1 MHEKRDD
8 RPPRRLADEWGLD
21 PDVTMLNHGAFG
33 ACPRPVLR
41 RQQELR
47 EQLERRPVQFFMR
60 QMQPL
65 LDESRQTLARAIG
78 ADTDNVVFVRNATTG
93 INAVL
98 RSLPLRPGDELLVTD
113 HGYNACNNVVDFVAE
128 RAGANVVTAPIALP
142 IRSPGQVVDAVLD
155 RVTERTRLAVIDH
168 ITSPTAVV
176 FPIEQI
182 ARQLDQR
189 GVDLL
194 VDGAHG
200 LGMVPLELAE
210 AGMAYYAG
218 NCHKWLCAPKGA
230 GFLYVRPDRQAGLQ
244 PAVISHGYNMARPG
258 HTRMQDAFDWPA
270 TDDPTPWLCVG
281 EAIRFIERIGVV
293 TQSDSGLQG
302 QMRRNRQ
309 LVLAG
314 RQTLCDELG
323 LEPVCGEEMI
333 GSMAALRL
341 PDDPPGADVLDTTVA
356 ISPIHRMQV
365 SLFEQFG
372 IEVPIFHWP
381 SAPQKLLRISAQA
394 YNHPADYRRLSDALQ
409 GLLRRKG

>member
-8 RPPRRLADEWGLD
+8 RQPPRRADAWGLD
-21 PDVTMLNHGAFG
+21 PDVLMLNHGSFG
-33 ACPRPVLR
+33 ACPRAVLQ

-47 EQLERRPVQFFMR
+47 EQLEREPVRFFMR
-60 QMQPL
+60 KLQPL
-65 LDESRQTLARAIG
+65 LDQSRQTLAELVG
-78 ADTDNVVFVRNATTG
+78 AEPVDVVFVRNATTG
-93 INAVL
+93 VNAVL

-113 HGYNACNNVVDFVAE
+113 HDYNACRNVVDFVAE
-128 RAGANVVTAPIALP
+128 RAGANVVTAAVPLP
-142 IRSPGQVVDAVLD
+142 VRWPGQVVDAVLA

-176 FPIEQI
+176 FPIEEI
-182 ARQLDQR
+182 ARQLDRR

-200 LGMVPLELAE
+200 PGMVPLELARSRV
-210 AGMAYYAG
+210 AYYAG

-258 HTRMQDAFDWPA
+258 HTRMQDAFDWPG

-281 EAIRFIERIGVV
+281 EAIRFLQRLGG
-293 TQSDSGLQG
+293 DGLPG
-302 QMRRNRQ
+302 LMRRNRQ
-309 LVLAG
+309 LALAG
-314 RQTLCDELG
+314 RQTLCDRLG
-323 LEPVCGEEMI
+323 LEPVCGEEML
-333 GSMAALRL
+333 GSMAAVRL
-341 PDDPPGADVLDTTVA
+341 PDDPPGADVLDRTSA
-356 ISPIHRMQV
+356 ISPIHRMQI

-372 IEVPIFHWP
+372 IEVPIYHWP

-394 YNHPADYRRLSDALQ
+394 YNHPADYERLADALR
-409 GLLRRKG
+409 GLLERKA